1 MKDIRDLEEKTK
13 KELDEVR
20 IGFFFVFFLTCC
32 FFTATCQR
40 QPQRNQ
46 TDRLTLFMYGGAWYV
61 CVFMKLNQFH

>member
-13 KELDEVR
+13 KELDEVW
-20 IGFFFVFFLTCC
+20 IGFFFRFLSYLL

-46 TDRLTLFMYGGAWYV
+46 TDRLTLFVYGGAWYV
-61 CVFMKLNQFH
+61 CVCL